1 MTSHSGHRG
10 GVFSA
15 VCVVCLITSV
25 SADAQVTLHGVRL
38 STLSSVVQP
47 GRGLTTARD
56 ETADSAVVNHGGC
69 SVCRVLIGAGL
80 GLGIHEGGHL
90 LANWA
95 FRSDVYVKKV
105 HGGGIPFFAIAHRGV
120 LPEWQ
125 EQVVSSVGFWT
136 QFAAAEHIL
145 TRTPEIRSQQAQVR
159 KGQLAFHIGLSV
171 LYGAAG
177 LGQLGPPE
185 RDTRGIARG
194 IGVNE
199 RWVGVAVLA
208 PGVLDAYRYYRGSS
222 RWARWGS
229 RAAKMALL
237 LPLLTKGR

>member
-145 TRTPEIRSQQAQVR
+145 TRTPEIRSQQAPVR

-185 RDTRGIARG
+185 RDTRT
-194 IGVNE
+194 IGNGSRSDELV
-199 RWVGVAVLA
+199 VGSVVLA
-208 PGVLDAYRYYRGSS
+208 VGLMDSYRYYRHSP
-222 RWARWGS
+222 RWARWVS
-229 RAAKMALL
+229 RSAKLAMLLPALL
-237 LPLLTKGR
+237 RH

>member
-1 MTSHSGHRG
+1 MAGYSVHRK

-15 VCVVCLITSV
+15 VYGVCLITSV

-38 STLSSVVQP
+38 SELSSVVQP
-47 GRGLTTARD
+47 GGGLTTARD
-56 ETADSAVVNHGGC
+56 ETDDSAVVNHGGC
-69 SVCRVLIGAGL
+69 SVCRVLLGAGL
-80 GLGIHEGGHL
+80 GWGIHEGGHL
-90 LANWA
+90 LANWV

-105 HGGGIPFFAIAHRGV
+105 DGGGIPFFAIAHRGV
-120 LPEWQ
+120 LPAWQ
-125 EQVVSSVGFWT
+125 EQVVSSAGFWT

-145 TRTPEIRSQQAQVR
+145 TRSPEIRSRQAPVR
-159 KGQLAFHIGLSV
+159 KGQLAFHIGLSI

-177 LGQLGPPE
+177 LGQFGPPE
-185 RDTRGIARG
+185 RDTRGVAHG

-222 RWARWGS
+222 RWARWAS
-229 RAAKMALL
+229 RAAKMVLVM
-237 LPLLTKGR
+237 PLLTKGR